1 MIFAQ
6 SISRFLAKR
15 TQTGPCRTPVDRRP
29 GPWLARFG
37 GATGVHFA
45 RALAFRRSRR
55 RTPGPPPFSS
65 MNTTPAPSSALRI
78 APSFAAVSAVCP
90 SESSARR
97 MVLTPRAVARA
108 RSATLHLSKA
118 RPGSDLGTGERW
130 LPRFVQMDLFSEDVC
145 WRRKARKKGHF
156 DTPRG
161 ERYAGLLQRILHR
174 CDGFLRYNPSFAL
187 KIDHRRQPKPSHSY
201 AELTDV
207 LIAAYCP
214 AVANMA
220 NLTVS
225 ERWRRM
231 RQFDTILQQQLAAN
245 MMPPGSLVIANVP
258 LPPAVYRTLR
268 AQAAASGQAPA
279 QLMAA
284 ILSRAAGN

>member
-1 MIFAQ
+1 VSDPGRSPPWAVASTFWRSDGRSLRSRSCLLPLAQANTRTAPILFDEHHACAFQRSADRALIRGGERGLPLRELRPPDGVDAQ
-6 SISRFLAKR
+6 SRCPGEI
-15 TQTGPCRTPVDRRP
+15 GNTP
-29 GPWLARFG
+29 FEQ
-37 GATGVHFA
+37 GA
-45 RALAFRRSRR
+45 
-55 RTPGPPPFSS
+55 
-65 MNTTPAPSSALRI
+65 
-78 APSFAAVSAVCP
+78 
-90 SESSARR
+90 
-97 MVLTPRAVARA
+97 
-108 RSATLHLSKA
+108 
-118 RPGSDLGTGERW
+118 PGSDLGTVEHW

-214 AVANMA
+214 AVANMV
-220 NLTVS
+220 NLSVS

-268 AQAAASGQAPA
+268 AQAAASGQTPA

>member
-1 MIFAQ
+1 MLRTAVAAAPAVRDPLT
-6 SISRFLAKR
+6 ISA
-15 TQTGPCRTPVDRRP
+15 
-29 GPWLARFG
+29 
-37 GATGVHFA
+37 
-45 RALAFRRSRR
+45 
-55 RTPGPPPFSS
+55 SS
-65 MNTTPAPSSALRI
+65 PRWTRI
-78 APSFAAVSAVCP
+78 AFMFLLSGVLGCLPARGHTAGLDCP
-90 SESSARR
+90 Q
-97 MVLTPRAVARA
+97 MG
-108 RSATLHLSKA
+108 
-118 RPGSDLGTGERW
+118 PGTVPNLLSDLQVKLVTSSDSVDVANEIN
-130 LPRFVQMDLFSEDVC
+130 DLIN
-145 WRRKARKKGHF
+145 K
-156 DTPRG
+156 
-161 ERYAGLLQRILHR
+161 LQIE
-174 CDGFLRYNPSFAL
+174 
-187 KIDHRRQPKPSHSY
+187 KPNISY

-207 LIAAYCP
+207 LLAAYCP